1 MQPEAQ
7 IVVFAL
13 VSLLFFMISLFASNE
28 DWLASAGCTGVLV
41 AYWALNT
48 ILWMMR
54 IVEDWSLPSDIL
66 FALGTGWLAY
76 TLRKPW
82 LAVLAGLFVVNLVL
96 DGLHLA
102 GRLGYGSWAE
112 AGNITFVLQ
121 LGTASFPGLVRVTR
135 SLVGQQSASTAAP
148 SPLHQD

>member
-13 VSLLFFMISLFASNE
+13 VSLLFFMISLFADNE
-28 DWLASAGCTGVLV
+28 DWLASAGCTGALV

-48 ILWMMR
+48 ILWMTGY
-54 IVEDWSLPSDIL
+54 VEDWSLPSDIF
-66 FALGTGWLAY
+66 FALVTVALAFALRRGWLVA
-76 TLRKPW
+76 
-82 LAVLAGLFVVNLVL
+82 LAGLFLVNLVL

-102 GRLGYGSWAE
+102 GLIGYGSWAE
-112 AGNITFVLQ
+112 AGNVTFVLQ

-135 SLVGQQSASTAAP
+135 GLVGRLKHRET
-148 SPLHQD
+148 

>member
-1 MQPEAQ
+1 MPPEAQ

-13 VSLLFFMISLFASNE
+13 VSLLFFTISLFAEND

-48 ILWMMR
+48 ILWMVR
-54 IVEDWSLPSDIL
+54 IVEDWSLPSDVL
-66 FALGTGWLAY
+66 FALGTVALAW

-82 LAVLAGLFVVNLVL
+82 LVALAGLFLINLVL

-102 GRLGYGSWAE
+102 GLIGYTSWAE
-112 AGNITFVLQ
+112 AGNVTFVLQ

-135 SLVGQQSASTAAP
+135 SLVGGMRRWAA
-148 SPLHQD
+148 